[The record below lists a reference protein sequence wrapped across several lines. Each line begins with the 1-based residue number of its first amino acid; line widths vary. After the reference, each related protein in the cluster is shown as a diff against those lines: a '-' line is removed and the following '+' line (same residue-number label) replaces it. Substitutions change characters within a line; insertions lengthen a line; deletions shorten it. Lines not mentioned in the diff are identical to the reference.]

1 VRNILAMLGFVIALP
16 LAQADVANLTNSE
29 SIAGLKEALEKSS
42 AAAIAQLGTA
52 NGFLGN
58 PQVKIPLP
66 GALKTAESGLRMMG
80 MGKQADELV
89 VAMNR
94 AAESA
99 VVEAKPLF
107 TNAIKNMSFQDAKA
121 IVTGGDDAA
130 TQYFKRTTSEQLTA
144 KFLPIVKQATA
155 KVDLAEKYN
164 AVAGQASK
172 FGVLDAKS
180 ANVEGYVTQ
189 KTLDGLF
196 LVMAQQEKA
205 IRKDPIGTGSALL
218 KKVFGG
224 I

>member
-1 VRNILAMLGFVIALP
+1 
-16 LAQADVANLTNSE
+16 
-29 SIAGLKEALEKSS
+29 
-42 AAAIAQLGTA
+42 
-52 NGFLGN
+52 
-58 PQVKIPLP
+58 
-66 GALKTAESGLRMMG
+66 
-80 MGKQADELV
+80 
-89 VAMNR
+89 
-94 AAESA
+94 
-99 VVEAKPLF
+99 
-107 TNAIKNMSFQDAKA
+107 MSFQDAKA

-144 KFLPIVKQATA
+144 RFLPIVKQATD

-205 IRKDPIGTGSALL
+205 IRKDPVGTGSALL

-224 I
+224 M

>member
-1 VRNILAMLGFVIALP
+1 MRNILAMLGFVIALP

-29 SIAGLKEALEKSS
+29 SVAGLKEALEKSS

-107 TNAIKNMSFQDAKA
+107 TNAIRNMSFQDAKA

-144 KFLPIVKQATA
+144 KFLPIVRQATA

-205 IRKDPIGTGSALL
+205 IRKDPIGTGSTLL

-224 I
+224 M

>member
-1 VRNILAMLGFVIALP
+1 MRNILAMLGFVIALP

-224 I
+224 M

>member
-1 VRNILAMLGFVIALP
+1 MRNILAMLGFVIALP

-80 MGKQADELV
+80 MGKQTDELV

-99 VVEAKPLF
+99 VIEAKPLF
-107 TNAIKNMSFQDAKA
+107 MNAIKNMSFQDAKA
-121 IVTGGDDAA
+121 IVSGGDDAA

-224 I
+224 L

>member
-1 VRNILAMLGFVIALP
+1 MRIILVVLGFVFALP
-16 LAQADVANLTNSE
+16 LAQADVANITNSE

-99 VVEAKPLF
+99 VIEAKPLF
-107 TNAIKNMSFQDAKA
+107 MNAIKNMSFQDARA

-196 LVMAQQEKA
+196 LVMAEQEKS

-218 KKVFGG
+218 KRVFGG
-224 I
+224 R

>member
-1 VRNILAMLGFVIALP
+1 MRIILVVLGFVFALP

-80 MGKQADELV
+80 MGKQTDELV

-99 VVEAKPLF
+99 VIEAKPLF
-107 TNAIKNMSFQDAKA
+107 MNAIKNMSFQDARA

-196 LVMAQQEKA
+196 LVMAEQEKS

-224 I
+224 R

>member
-1 VRNILAMLGFVIALP
+1 MCSCRRG
-16 LAQADVANLTNSE
+16 
-29 SIAGLKEALEKSS
+29 KEEERTHVQLSS
-42 AAAIAQLGTA
+42 DL
-52 NGFLGN
+52 FSVSLGN
-58 PQVKIPLP
+58 PEVKIPLP

-80 MGKQADELV
+80 MGKQTDELV

-99 VVEAKPLF
+99 VIEAKPLF
-107 TNAIKNMSFQDAKA
+107 MNAIKNMSFQDASA

-224 I
+224 Q

>member
-1 VRNILAMLGFVIALP
+1 MRNILAMLGFVIALP

-130 TQYFKRTTSEQLTA
+130 TQYFRRTTSEQLTA

>member
-1 VRNILAMLGFVIALP
+1 MRIILVVLGFVFALP

-80 MGKQADELV
+80 MGKQTDELV

-99 VVEAKPLF
+99 VIEAKPLF
-107 TNAIKNMSFQDAKA
+107 MNAIKNMSFQDASA

-164 AVAGQASK
+164 AIAGQASK

-196 LVMAQQEKA
+196 LVMAEQEKA

-218 KKVFGG
+218 KRVFGG
-224 I
+224 R

>member
-1 VRNILAMLGFVIALP
+1 MRNILAMLGFVIALP

-196 LVMAQQEKA
+196 LVMAEQERA

-218 KKVFGG
+218 KRVFGG
-224 I
+224 R

>member
-1 VRNILAMLGFVIALP
+1 MRNILAMLGFVIALP

-180 ANVEGYVTQ
+180 ANIEGYVTQ

-224 I
+224 L

>member
-1 VRNILAMLGFVIALP
+1 MRIILVVLGFVFALP

-99 VVEAKPLF
+99 VIEAKPLF
-107 TNAIKNMSFQDAKA
+107 MNAIKNMSFQDASA

-164 AVAGQASK
+164 AIAGQASK

-224 I
+224 R

>member
-1 VRNILAMLGFVIALP
+1 VLGFVFALP
-16 LAQADVANLTNSE
+16 LAQADVANITNSE

-99 VVEAKPLF
+99 VIEAKPLF
-107 TNAIKNMSFQDAKA
+107 MNAIKNMSFQDASA

-196 LVMAQQEKA
+196 LVMAEQEKS

-218 KKVFGG
+218 KRVFGG
-224 I
+224 R

>member
-1 VRNILAMLGFVIALP
+1 MRIILVVLGLVFALP

-80 MGKQADELV
+80 MGKQTDELV

-99 VVEAKPLF
+99 VIEAKPLF
-107 TNAIKNMSFQDAKA
+107 MNAIKNMSFQDARA

-130 TQYFKRTTSEQLTA
+130 TQYFKRTTSDQLTA

-196 LVMAQQEKA
+196 LVMAEQERA

-218 KKVFGG
+218 KRVFGG
-224 I
+224 R